1 MAELKTKATA
11 ASVEDFIRNVGDEKK
26 QSDSFQII
34 KMMAQATGEEP
45 KMWGT
50 SLIGFGHVRLKSPN
64 TGRET
69 DWFRIGFSPRKG
81 NFSLYVGVEKHVEA
95 LKKLGKHKTGKGCL
109 YIQSLE
115 DVDVTVLD
123 QIIRN
128 SIK

>member
-11 ASVEDFIRNVGDEKK
+11 ASVEDFIRTVGDEKK

-50 SLIGFGHVRLKSPN
+50 SLIGFGHVRLTSPN